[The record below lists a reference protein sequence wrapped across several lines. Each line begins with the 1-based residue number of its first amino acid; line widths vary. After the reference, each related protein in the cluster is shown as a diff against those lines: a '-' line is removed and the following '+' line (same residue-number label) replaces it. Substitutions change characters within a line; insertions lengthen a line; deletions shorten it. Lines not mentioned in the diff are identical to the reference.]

1 MEKKSIISRNPK
13 GIQQIMNETRKIPL
27 KKKKEK
33 NKKRKKGKKEKKEK
47 PVILKQGTI

>member
-13 GIQQIMNETRKIPL
+13 DVQQITNETRKIPL

-33 NKKRKKGKKEKKEK
+33 NKKREKNEKRKEKS
-47 PVILKQGTI
+47 VILKQGTI